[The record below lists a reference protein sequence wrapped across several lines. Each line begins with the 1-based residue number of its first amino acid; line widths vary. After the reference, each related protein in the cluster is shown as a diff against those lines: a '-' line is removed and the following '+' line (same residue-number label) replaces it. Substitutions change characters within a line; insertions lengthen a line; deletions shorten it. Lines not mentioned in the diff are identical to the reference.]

1 MWILG
6 NEQTLINSG
15 SVWEDLVLDAKVR
28 QCLYDADESKD
39 LGKVIMDVKKELDQL
54 EDFLNSDSTLF
65 KKARWKVYRIYG
77 LLFTRHIFLLC
88 FFMCTHKLLH
98 SVL

>member
-54 EDFLNSDSTLF
+54 DDLLNSDSTLF
-65 KKARWKVYRIYG
+65 KKARWKVYRIYY
-77 LLFTRHIFLLC
+77 LLFTHHIVFSL
-88 FFMCTHKLLH
+88 FFYVYM
-98 SVL
+98 